1 MVNSSQMVQ
10 TKESI
15 ADEEDDGSTIVVI
28 PLKLVQHMNV
38 IFIQYDNIIT
48 TIRSCVVQRLTCKI
62 WIFVVCMGKA
72 GDSIVTVGTKVVFF
86 NQMC

>member
-1 MVNSSQMVQ
+1 MINSSQMVQ

-38 IFIQYDNIIT
+38 IFIQYDIIT
-48 TIRSCVVQRLTCKI
+48 TISSCIAQYLTCKI
-62 WIFVVCMGKA
+62 WTFAFAWEKQK
-72 GDSIVTVGTKVVFF
+72 TV
-86 NQMC
+86 QSLW

>member
-1 MVNSSQMVQ
+1 MINSSQMVQ

-38 IFIQYDNIIT
+38 IFIQYDNIII

-62 WIFVVCMGKA
+62 WIFVVCIGKA
-72 GDSIVTVGTKVVFF
+72 EDSIVTVGTKVVFF